1 MISQG
6 TIYHYNKT
14 ENVDIDA
21 KLEEVVLNNN
31 FDILIKTG
39 DNKMAVTY
47 KLSGIYKITPE
58 ASIFLANQMWLGKE
72 QYGVTPGTVVI
83 EPTRML
89 FKKLGMTLGILDYRV
104 THLFASDGVLYYMGT
119 VEPPLCKQAQIWA
132 IELNNA

>member
-1 MISQG
+1 
-6 TIYHYNKT
+6 
-14 ENVDIDA
+14 
-21 KLEEVVLNNN
+21 
-31 FDILIKTG
+31 
-39 DNKMAVTY
+39 MAVTY
-47 KLSGIYKITPE
+47 KLNGIYKITPE

-132 IELNNA
+132 IELNHA